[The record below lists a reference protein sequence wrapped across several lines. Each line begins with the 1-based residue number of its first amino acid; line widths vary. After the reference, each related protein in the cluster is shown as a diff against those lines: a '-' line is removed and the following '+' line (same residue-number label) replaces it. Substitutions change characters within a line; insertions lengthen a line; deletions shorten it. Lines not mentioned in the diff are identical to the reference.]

1 MSAHIGGERLV
12 NPHGKRMGACPM
24 TAQRYIGYDKDSQ
37 IFSYDN
43 LAYDSQ
49 IDAMAYPRL
58 SFLSVNKERKQR

>member
-1 MSAHIGGERLV
+1 
-12 NPHGKRMGACPM
+12 MGACPM
-24 TAQRYIGYDKDSQ
+24 TAQRYISYDK